1 MIVETDVSEYTIIAI
16 LSIIIK
22 EKEIHLVVFYSCIF
36 KATKLK
42 YDMHDKELFTVFEVF
57 CM

>member
-22 EKEIHLVVFYSCIF
+22 EKEVYPVAFYSCMF

-42 YDMHDKELFTVFEVF
+42 YDIHNKELFTVFEVF